1 MATASRV
8 SDDLLDP
15 ITAEQPAG
23 VDLRWTSEWD
33 RIKEA
38 RRADDGLDSG
48 KWAKKDQKTSDWPRV
63 RDLVTMALR
72 ERSKDLQLA
81 LWLTESEIK
90 IRGFEGLRDGLR
102 LTRELIVRYWDR
114 GLYPVMEDGPE
125 DRAGPFEWLNNKL
138 VDSIA
143 ALSITPRDD
152 KGREYSFIDLQ
163 EARRI
168 GSNASGRIT
177 MEAFEDA
184 LSASKRA
191 AQEELSGVFREV
203 CDEFNALEKVIDEKF
218 GEAAP
223 NISDCRTALSEL
235 SQALS
240 DILEKKREAEPDV
253 SSQRGP
259 AVKLE
264 TAARSGREESEQ
276 NGQEGANMVLR
287 LPLSL
292 MNAQTS
298 QPAGGGS
305 WQEAE
310 MLIRSGQVEKGLAAM
325 MLLAANETSGRSRF
339 QRRFLLA
346 EVCLASRRERLAR
359 SILEELAEQIDK
371 FQLDLWESSELIGG
385 VWTTL
390 HKLYKRSADGS
401 DADRAVKLYERICR
415 LDPWQAV
422 GCDES

>member
-1 MATASRV
+1 MATASRL

-63 RDLVTMALR
+63 RDLVTTALR

-90 IRGFEGLRDGLR
+90 LRGFEGLRDGLR
-102 LTRELIVRYWDR
+102 ITRELIVRYWDQ

-125 DRAGPFEWLNNKL
+125 DRAGPFEWLNSKL

-163 EARRI
+163 EARRA
-168 GSNASGRIT
+168 GSNAGGRIS

-184 LSASKRA
+184 LSAGKRA
-191 AQEELSGVFREV
+191 AQEELSGVFHEV
-203 CDEFNALEKVIDEKF
+203 CEEFNALEKVIDEKF

-253 SSQRGP
+253 PSKPGP
-259 AVKLE
+259 A
-264 TAARSGREESEQ
+264 AALGKGGS
-276 NGQEGANMVLR
+276 QEGRSQEGPAMVLR

-401 DADRAVKLYERICR
+401 DADRATKLYERICR

>member
-1 MATASRV
+1 MATASWV

-48 KWAKKDQKTSDWPRV
+48 KWAKKDQKASDWPRV
-63 RDLVTMALR
+63 RDLVTSALR

-81 LWLTESEIK
+81 LWLTEAEIK
-90 IRGFEGLRDGLR
+90 LRGFEGLRDGLR
-102 LTRELIVRYWDR
+102 ITRELIVRYWDQ

-125 DRAGPFEWLNNKL
+125 DRAGPFEWLNSKL

-163 EARRI
+163 EARRA
-168 GSNASGRIT
+168 GSNAGGRIS

-203 CDEFNALEKVIDEKF
+203 CEEFNTLEKVIDEKF

-240 DILEKKREAEPDV
+240 DILEKKRAAEPDV
-253 SSQRGP
+253 PSKPRP
-259 AVKLE
+259 AAKLE
-264 TAARSGREESEQ
+264 TEPEHNGREGAS
-276 NGQEGANMVLR
+276 QEGAPAMVLR

-298 QPAGGGS
+298 QPAVGGS

-359 SILEELAEQIDK
+359 SD
-371 FQLDLWESSELIGG
+371 SGG
-385 VWTTL
+385 TGRT
-390 HKLYKRSADGS
+390 
-401 DADRAVKLYERICR
+401 DR
-415 LDPWQAV
+415 
-422 GCDES
+422 